1 MSALF
6 ILKNMKFIFI
16 GLIFIF
22 SSCSN
27 FKIERWK
34 KDAPEEVKLTY
45 YQEFSNLDY
54 IDHIAD
60 FEKVYLTD
68 KKKKLVGLSKK
79 NSEYL
84 KSIVKKITEN
94 NELFFN
100 QIKPSKFYIVESK
113 TPFHFSLP
121 GRKFFFSTS
130 LIQKYIKNEIMLY
143 CLIVYELIRSE
154 RNLYNRT
161 IIIPTG
167 TLSTSRL
174 LALLRL
180 DTLSKVEVHKWAF
193 YILKRIGIDTDSYLS
208 WLQIKNRNSL
218 DFALQL
224 GDIQSISREEA
235 LFKSFLIEEVKSM
248 SKTTS
253 YKGSSRKFYSFLR
266 NIKR

>member
-6 ILKNMKFIFI
+6 ILKNMKFIL
-16 GLIFIF
+16 LIIF
-22 SSCSN
+22 SLAGCSN
-27 FKIERWK
+27 FKIERWN
-34 KDAPEEVKLTY
+34 KDRSEEVKLTY
-45 YQEFSNLDY
+45 YQEFSKFDY
-54 IDHIAD
+54 IDHVAN

-68 KKKKLVGLSKK
+68 KKNRVVRLTNK
-79 NSEYL
+79 NGQYL
-84 KSIVKKITEN
+84 ESIVKNITQK

-100 QIKPSKFYIVESK
+100 QIKESKFYIVEST

-130 LIQKYIKNEIMLY
+130 LVKKYIKNEIMLY

-154 RNLYNRT
+154 RALYNKT
-161 IIIPTG
+161 VIIPTG
-167 TLSTSRL
+167 TLSTSRIL
-174 LALLRL
+174 SLLRL
-180 DTLSKVEVHKWAF
+180 DTMSKVEVHKWAF
-193 YILKRIGIDTDSYLS
+193 YILKRIGIDTDSYLG

-235 LFKSFLIEEVKSM
+235 LFKSFLIEEVKTM
-248 SKTTS
+248 KKTTR
-253 YKGSSRKFYSFLR
+253 YKGSSKKFYSFLR